1 MDTTTRSYGR
11 RGVIGLAVAG
21 AVSIAGIAGVA
32 AKGKPVTP
40 PGKSKV
46 AICHLDDATGLYS
59 YKLVPPPAV
68 KGHAKHGDVVE
79 GVTGPETCDALNAT
93 PEPTPVPGE

>member
-1 MDTTTRSYGR
+1 MDMTNRIYGR

-21 AVSIAGIAGVA
+21 AMSLAGIAGVA
-32 AKGKPVTP
+32 AKGKPDTP

-46 AICHLDDATGLYS
+46 AICHRDGTTGLFS

-79 GVTGPETCDALNAT
+79 GVTGPETCEALNAT
-93 PEPTPVPGE
+93 PEPGA

>member
-1 MDTTTRSYGR
+1 MGTTNRVYGR

-21 AVSIAGIAGVA
+21 AMSIAGLASVA

-46 AICHLDDATGLYS
+46 AICHLDSTTGLYA
-59 YKLVPPPAV
+59 YKLVPLPAL

-79 GVTGPETCDALNAT
+79 GVTGPDFCQALNAT
-93 PEPTPVPGE
+93 PEPGA